1 MWSLYTTGMSASIM
15 REASSQAC
23 RLGMYPAARDIV
35 GRLYGSGKGANSGI
49 AAKLSAGIGLGA
61 LSAVVASPFD
71 LVRIRLQAEGGRVAA
86 DGKLIQTGLLEGL
99 APRLHGTAQTFATI
113 VRENGLGA
121 LWRGLGV
128 NVLRGALMTAAT
140 VPVYDHS
147 KHVCLLSASRK
158 NSAGTH
164 TNTKTRHTLA
174 HAHVSMQAHKRRT
187 VPHRQ
192 SQTGAHHRRARVI
205 SLHVGESWDQS
216 IIMHPA
222 AVEHVHCP
230 PSTLF
235 AVKARD
241 ALVRPEGAAL
251 IHVHID
257 LLQVRACRHFD
268 SPCSKTT
275 PHKPTPNTRRNQRD
289 IRDASLLQPSP
300 HARGKRSTAHHPSR

>member
-1 MWSLYTTGMSASIM
+1 VVVLHDRTLCLPTFSHLLIVNKPPLLDHHTTSTS
-15 REASSQAC
+15 REAPSLPVGVLSTNTDAQHKTHFIPPTSITHMYAWRCSHCRYCPFPLSSP
-23 RLGMYPAARDIV
+23 L
-35 GRLYGSGKGANSGI
+35 LFGS
-49 AAKLSAGIGLGA
+49 LSCSL
-61 LSAVVASPFD
+61 
-71 LVRIRLQAEGGRVAA
+71 
-86 DGKLIQTGLLEGL
+86 
-99 APRLHGTAQTFATI
+99 
-113 VRENGLGA
+113 
-121 LWRGLGV
+121 
-128 NVLRGALMTAAT
+128 
-140 VPVYDHS
+140 HS

-300 HARGKRSTAHHPSR
+300 HARGRRSTAHHPSR

>member
-1 MWSLYTTGMSASIM
+1 MYTVDVLAPVLASASIPLATNWADHIKVRMQSAAVSESAKPYLGGLLHTARRLLTEEGLWSLYTTGMSASIM

-35 GRLYGSGKGANSGI
+35 GKLYGSGKGANSGI

-147 KHVCLLSASRK
+147 KHVCLTSGVCEDGPSLHLGAGLFTGVVAVTISQPADVLRTRMMASTASK
-158 NSAGTH
+158 PGLAL
-164 TNTKTRHTLA
+164 LA
-174 HAHVSMQAHKRRT
+174 HT
-187 VPHRQ
+187 
-192 SQTGAHHRRARVI
+192 
-205 SLHVGESWDQS
+205 
-216 IIMHPA
+216 
-222 AVEHVHCP
+222 
-230 PSTLF
+230 
-235 AVKARD
+235 
-241 ALVRPEGAAL
+241 ALSV
-251 IHVHID
+251 
-257 LLQVRACRHFD
+257 
-268 SPCSKTT
+268 
-275 PHKPTPNTRRNQRD
+275 
-289 IRDASLLQPSP
+289 
-300 HARGKRSTAHHPSR
+300 ARGGPLAFLRGWWGSYLRLGPVMVFYPILMEQIRSKVFGLGYFR